1 MARWLSQPHPSARAA
16 LAESG
21 TVCLSGKGEM
31 PRRPATKARA
41 AAHVRIT
48 ISYLKKHQ
56 KPLRPSVFFCRL
68 RSRRN
73 FGLTLGSALQGAL
86 SGPNSPPLTIS
97 SPIVARDDV
106 PFRHIMTWIYPVR

>member
-1 MARWLSQPHPSARAA
+1 MTLHLSPGEGGDMQGGRWLSQPHPSARAA

-48 ISYLKKHQ
+48 IS
-56 KPLRPSVFFCRL
+56 
-68 RSRRN
+68 
-73 FGLTLGSALQGAL
+73 
-86 SGPNSPPLTIS
+86 
-97 SPIVARDDV
+97 
-106 PFRHIMTWIYPVR
+106 